1 MISRTAIL
9 ATILVVMAV
18 LSICSAS
25 SNKVGVVVPLGASTQ
40 PRSASSK
47 HGSVKSAEEPS
58 KDLAEIPEESNK
70 SAPAAAQGAM
80 EE

>member
-1 MISRTAIL
+1 MTSCTATLAGIL
-9 ATILVVMAV
+9 TEWIYCLAV
-18 LSICSAS
+18 SLS

-47 HGSVKSAEEPS
+47 YGSVKPAEKPS
-58 KDLAEIPEESNK
+58 KALAEIPEEANK
-70 SAPAAAQGAM
+70 SAPAGAQGAM

>member
-40 PRSASSK
+40 PRSGYSRCSIMNGGGCTEHHYRRAALSLGRRWSDLSS
-47 HGSVKSAEEPS
+47 
-58 KDLAEIPEESNK
+58 
-70 SAPAAAQGAM
+70 
-80 EE
+80 

>member
-1 MISRTAIL
+1 MTSQTAIL

-40 PRSASSK
+40 PRSASSRY
-47 HGSVKSAEEPS
+47 GSVKPAEEPS
-58 KDLAEIPEESNK
+58 KALAEIPEEANK
-70 SAPAAAQGAM
+70 SAPAIAQGAM